1 MDQSQIIRDFLQE
14 ELALFDSYLRKSIK
28 SDNPSISGIIDYVFK
43 ANGKR
48 LRPMLVLLTAK
59 ACGRIIPETYHGA
72 VTVELLHTATLVHDD
87 VIDKSD
93 MRRGRRSVNAVYDN
107 TRAVLVG
114 DYLLSTS
121 LKESVKTNNLE
132 IVRIMSELG
141 QSLAEGELVQFSLAE
156 EIIIDEASYYQVIE
170 KKTASLLRA
179 SITIGAI
186 TGGAP
191 QETIAAFG
199 RLGGILGICFQIRDD
214 IFDYYKN
221 DVGKPTGNDIR
232 EGKITLPLIY
242 ALQNAPGSV
251 SDQVLEVIRS
261 RDYSEENIERVLEF
275 AKQYGGVEYAY
286 KKIRELLDEAE
297 AIISELAIDN
307 QIKDLLRLL
316 LIYLNNRD
324 Y

>member
-14 ELALFDSYLRKSIK
+14 ELELFDIYLRESIK
-28 SDNPSISGIIDYVFK
+28 NDNPRISGIIDYVFK

-59 ACGRIIPETYHGA
+59 ACGQIIPETYHGA

-93 MRRGRRSVNAVYDN
+93 MRRGKSSVNAVFDN

-114 DYLLSTS
+114 DYLLSTA
-121 LKESVKTNNLE
+121 LAESVKTKDFN

-141 QSLAEGELVQFSLAE
+141 RSLAEGELVQYSLAE
-156 EIIIDEASYYQVIE
+156 EILINEASYFEVID

-179 SITIGAI
+179 SVTIGAI

-191 QETIAAFG
+191 PQTISKFG

-214 IFDYYKN
+214 IFDYYKI

-232 EGKITLPLIY
+232 EGKVTLPLIY
-242 ALQNAPGSV
+242 ALKNAPKSL
-251 SDQVLEVIRS
+251 SDEVLRVIHS
-261 RDYSEENIERVLEF
+261 RDYSEENIEFVLDF
-275 AKQYGGVEYAY
+275 AKEYQGVEYAY

-297 AIISELAIDN
+297 GIISELSIEDHL
-307 QIKDLLRLL
+307 KDLLRIL
-316 LIYLNNRD
+316 LIYLNNRE

>member
-14 ELALFDSYLRKSIK
+14 ELELFDIYLRESIK
-28 SDNPSISGIIDYVFK
+28 NDNPRISGIIDYVFK

-59 ACGRIIPETYHGA
+59 AYGQITPETYHGA

-93 MRRGRRSVNAVYDN
+93 MRRGRRSVNAVFDN
-107 TRAVLVG
+107 TKAVLVG

-121 LKESVKTNNLE
+121 LAESVKTKDLN

-141 QSLAEGELVQFSLAE
+141 KSLAEGELVQYSLAE
-156 EIIIDEASYYQVIE
+156 EILIDEASYFQVIE

-179 SITIGAI
+179 SVTIGAI
-186 TGGAP
+186 MGGASP
-191 QETIAAFG
+191 RVISAFS
-199 RLGGILGICFQIRDD
+199 RLGGIMGICFQIRDD
-214 IFDYYKN
+214 IFDYFKN

-232 EGKITLPLIY
+232 EGKVTLPLIY
-242 ALQNAPGSV
+242 ALQNAPQGV
-251 SDQVLEVIRS
+251 SNEILQIIQS
-261 RDYSEENIERVLEF
+261 RDYSDDHIERMLDF
-275 AKQYGGVEYAY
+275 AKEYQGIEHAY
-286 KKIRELLDEAE
+286 RKVRELLDEAE
-297 AIISELAIDN
+297 VIVSDLAIDN
-307 QIKDLLRLL
+307 RIKDLLRLL

-324 Y
+324 H

>member
-14 ELALFDSYLRKSIK
+14 ELELFDIYLRESIK
-28 SDNPSISGIIDYVFK
+28 NDNPRISGIIDYVFK

-59 ACGRIIPETYHGA
+59 ACGQIIPETYHGA

-93 MRRGRRSVNAVYDN
+93 MRRGKSSVNAVFDN

-114 DYLLSTS
+114 DYLLSTA
-121 LKESVKTNNLE
+121 LAESVKTKDFN

-141 QSLAEGELVQFSLAE
+141 RSLAEGELVQYSLAE
-156 EIIIDEASYYQVIE
+156 EILIDEASYFEVID

-179 SITIGAI
+179 SVTIGAI

-191 QETIAAFG
+191 PQTISKFG

-214 IFDYYKN
+214 IFDYYKT

-232 EGKITLPLIY
+232 EGKVTLPLIY
-242 ALQNAPGSV
+242 ALKNAPKPL
-251 SDQVLEVIRS
+251 SDEVLRVIHS
-261 RDYSEENIERVLEF
+261 RDYSEENIELVLDF
-275 AKQYGGVEYAY
+275 AKEYQGVEYAY

-297 AIISELAIDN
+297 GIISELSIDDHL
-307 QIKDLLRLL
+307 KDLLRIL
-316 LIYLNNRD
+316 LIYLNNRE

>member
-1 MDQSQIIRDFLQE
+1 MDQSQVIRDFLQE
-14 ELALFDSYLRKSIK
+14 ELELFDTYLRESIK
-28 SDNPSISGIIDYVFK
+28 NDNPRISGIIDYVFK

-59 ACGRIIPETYHGA
+59 ACGQIIPETYHGA

-114 DYLLSTS
+114 DYLLSS
-121 LKESVKTNNLE
+121 ALAESVKTKDLN

-141 QSLAEGELVQFSLAE
+141 KSLAEGELVQFALAE
-156 EIIIDEASYYQVIE
+156 EILIDEVSYFQVIE

-186 TGGAP
+186 TGGASP
-191 QETIAAFG
+191 QTISGFS

-214 IFDYYKN
+214 IFDYYKT

-232 EGKITLPLIY
+232 EGKVTLPLIY
-242 ALQNAPGSV
+242 ALQHAPRTV
-251 SDQVLEVIRS
+251 SDGMLKIIQS
-261 RDYSEENIERVLEF
+261 RDYSDENIERVLDF
-275 AKQYGGVEYAY
+275 AKEYGGVEYAY

-297 AIISELAIDN
+297 TIISELSIDD
-307 QIKDLLRLL
+307 QIKTLLRLL
-316 LIYLNNRD
+316 LIYLNDRD
-324 Y
+324 H

>member
-14 ELALFDSYLRKSIK
+14 ELELFDIYLRESIK
-28 SDNPSISGIIDYVFK
+28 NDNPRISGIIDYVFK

-59 ACGRIIPETYHGA
+59 ACGQIIPETYHGA

-93 MRRGRRSVNAVYDN
+93 MRRGKSSVNAVFDN

-114 DYLLSTS
+114 DYLLSTA
-121 LKESVKTNNLE
+121 LAESVKTKDFN

-141 QSLAEGELVQFSLAE
+141 RSLAEGELVQYSLAE
-156 EIIIDEASYYQVIE
+156 EILIDEASYFKVID

-179 SITIGAI
+179 SVTIGAI

-191 QETIAAFG
+191 PQTISKFG

-214 IFDYYKN
+214 IFDYYKT

-232 EGKITLPLIY
+232 EGKVTLPLIY
-242 ALQNAPGSV
+242 ALKNAPKPL
-251 SDQVLEVIRS
+251 SDEVLRVIHS
-261 RDYSEENIERVLEF
+261 RDYSEENIELVLDF
-275 AKQYGGVEYAY
+275 AKEYQGVEYAY

-297 AIISELAIDN
+297 GIISELSIDDHL
-307 QIKDLLRLL
+307 KDLLRIL
-316 LIYLNNRD
+316 LIYLNNRE

>member
-14 ELALFDSYLRKSIK
+14 ELELFDIYLRESIK
-28 SDNPSISGIIDYVFK
+28 NDNPRISGIIDYVFK

-59 ACGRIIPETYHGA
+59 ACGQIIPETYHGA

-93 MRRGRRSVNAVYDN
+93 MRRGKSSVNAVFDN

-114 DYLLSTS
+114 DYLLSTA
-121 LKESVKTNNLE
+121 LAESVKTKDFN

-141 QSLAEGELVQFSLAE
+141 RSLAEGELVQYSLAE
-156 EIIIDEASYYQVIE
+156 EILIDEASYFEVID

-179 SITIGAI
+179 SVTIGAI

-191 QETIAAFG
+191 PQTISKFG

-214 IFDYYKN
+214 IFDYYKI

-232 EGKITLPLIY
+232 EGKVTLPLIY
-242 ALQNAPGSV
+242 ALKNAPKSL
-251 SDQVLEVIRS
+251 SDEVLRVIHS
-261 RDYSEENIERVLEF
+261 RDYSEENIELVLDF
-275 AKQYGGVEYAY
+275 AKEYQGVEYAY

-297 AIISELAIDN
+297 GIISELSIDDHL
-307 QIKDLLRLL
+307 KDLLRIL
-316 LIYLNNRD
+316 LIYLNNRE

>member
-1 MDQSQIIRDFLQE
+1 MDQSQIIRDFLRE
-14 ELALFDSYLRKSIK
+14 ELVLFDAYLQEAIK
-28 SDNPSISGIIDYVFK
+28 NDNPRISGIIDYVFK

-59 ACGRIIPETYHGA
+59 ACGQIIPETYHGA

-93 MRRGRRSVNAVYDN
+93 MRRGRRSVNAVFDN

-114 DYLLSTS
+114 DYLLSS
-121 LKESVKTNNLE
+121 ALAESVKTGDLN
-132 IVRIMSELG
+132 IVWIMSELG
-141 QSLAEGELVQFSLAE
+141 KSLAEGELVQFSLAE
-156 EIIIDEASYYQVIE
+156 EILIDEASYFQVIE

-186 TGGAP
+186 TGGASP
-191 QETIAAFG
+191 QTISQFN

-232 EGKITLPLIY
+232 EGKITLPLIH
-242 ALQNAPGSV
+242 ALQTAPEDVAGEML
-251 SDQVLEVIRS
+251 QVVRS
-261 RDYSEENIERVLEF
+261 RDYSEENIERLLDF
-275 AKQYGGVEYAY
+275 AKEYHGVGYAY
-286 KKIRELLDEAE
+286 EKIGQLLDEAE
-297 AIISELAIDN
+297 GIISKLAIDD

-316 LIYLNNRD
+316 LIYLNDRK

>member
-14 ELALFDSYLRKSIK
+14 ELELFDIYLRESIK
-28 SDNPSISGIIDYVFK
+28 NDNPRISGIIDYVFK

-59 ACGRIIPETYHGA
+59 ACGQIIPETYHGA

-93 MRRGRRSVNAVYDN
+93 MRRGKSSVNAVFDN

-114 DYLLSTS
+114 DYLLSTA
-121 LKESVKTNNLE
+121 LAESVKTKDFN

-141 QSLAEGELVQFSLAE
+141 RSLAEGELVQYSLAE
-156 EIIIDEASYYQVIE
+156 EILINEASYFEVID

-179 SITIGAI
+179 SVTIGAI

-191 QETIAAFG
+191 PQTISKFG

-214 IFDYYKN
+214 IFDYYKI

-232 EGKITLPLIY
+232 EGKVTLPLIY
-242 ALQNAPGSV
+242 ALKNAPKSL
-251 SDQVLEVIRS
+251 SDEVLRVIHS
-261 RDYSEENIERVLEF
+261 RDYSEENIELVLDF
-275 AKQYGGVEYAY
+275 AKEYQGVEYAY

-297 AIISELAIDN
+297 GIISELSIEDHL
-307 QIKDLLRLL
+307 KDLLRIL
-316 LIYLNNRD
+316 LIYLNNRE

>member
-1 MDQSQIIRDFLQE
+1 MDQSQVIKDFLQE
-14 ELALFDSYLRKSIK
+14 ELTIFDIYLRESIRN
-28 SDNPSISGIIDYVFK
+28 DNPRISGIIDYVFK

-48 LRPMLVLLTAK
+48 LRPMLVLLAAK
-59 ACGRIIPETYHGA
+59 ASGRIIPETYHGA
-72 VTVELLHTATLVHDD
+72 VTIELLHTATLVHDD

-93 MRRGRRSVNAVYDN
+93 VRRGRSSVNAIYDN

-114 DYLLSTS
+114 DYLLSS
-121 LKESVKTNNLE
+121 ALEESVKTNNLD
-132 IVRIMSELG
+132 IVRIISELG
-141 QSLAEGELVQFSLAE
+141 KELAVGELVQFSLAE
-156 EIIIDEASYYQVIE
+156 EVIIDEASYFEVIE

-191 QETIAAFG
+191 PQTISKFG

-214 IFDYYKN
+214 VFDYYKT

-232 EGKITLPLIY
+232 EGKVTLPLIY
-242 ALQNAPGSV
+242 ALQNAPKPL
-251 SDQVLEVIRS
+251 SDDILKIIYS
-261 RDYSEENIERVLEF
+261 HDYSEENIERVLDF
-275 AKQYGGVEYAY
+275 AKEYHGVEYAD

-297 AIISELAIDN
+297 TIISELAIDDP
-307 QIKDLLRLL
+307 IKDLLRLL